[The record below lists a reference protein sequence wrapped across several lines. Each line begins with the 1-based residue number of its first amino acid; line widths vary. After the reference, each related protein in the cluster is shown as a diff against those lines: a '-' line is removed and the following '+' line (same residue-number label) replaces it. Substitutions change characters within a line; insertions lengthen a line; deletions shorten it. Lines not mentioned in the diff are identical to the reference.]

1 MADVTP
7 NQYQLH
13 VYRRAQK
20 TMPEHLQPP
29 PQRRVEF
36 PYLRSVFHDPCMR
49 PPFDHLIRRER
60 HPWKRYE
67 VHPYK
72 WTATRDDNME
82 YRRPCYEVTCRGL
95 VSFVTSAPVLRGHG
109 SRADLVRYT
118 VARAT
123 RSRVACWP
131 CSLHRQS

>member
-7 NQYQLH
+7 NQYQLQ

-20 TMPEHLQPP
+20 TTPEHLQPP

-72 WTATRDDNME
+72 WTATKDDNME
-82 YRRPCYEVTCRGL
+82 YRRPCYEVTCRVL
-95 VSFVTSAPVLRGHG
+95 VLLVTPSPF
-109 SRADLVRYT
+109 
-118 VARAT
+118 AT
-123 RSRVACWP
+123 RSRVVCWS
-131 CSLHRQS
+131 C

>member
-20 TMPEHLQPP
+20 TTPEHLQPP

-49 PPFDHLIRRER
+49 PPYDHLIRRER

-72 WTATRDDNME
+72 WTATKDDNME
-82 YRRPCYEVTCRGL
+82 YRRPCYEVTGHVL
-95 VSFVTSAPVLRGHG
+95 ILFVTPSPVLRGHV
-109 SRADLVRYT
+109 SRAGLVCYT
-118 VARAT
+118 FARAT
-123 RSRVACWP
+123 RSRVTC
-131 CSLHRQS
+131 